1 MNGMKKILLF
11 LMLYLSLPQYIQ
23 AQTLIVSDDKGLV
36 LETLVFDQFALD
48 TTSGFFIDTFLLEQV
63 TKRIQEQVY
72 EEAKNA
78 YFNEQNE
85 IMPGTAGQRLDTD
98 LFLLK
103 FKEHFYTKKENQLK
117 VPLKV
122 VYPKVDVE
130 FLAEISEKQLAS
142 YTTYYNESNK
152 ERSHNIVLATM
163 AINNH
168 VLFPGEEF
176 SFNKIVGER
185 TKDRGYKQAPVIV
198 RGELSEGIG
207 GGICQVSSTL
217 FNAVNLKGIQIIERY
232 SHSREVP
239 YVPPGKDATVS
250 WWGPDFVFKNNY
262 KQPILIRARA
272 ANGQMSIQIYSPA

>member
-1 MNGMKKILLF
+1 MKKILLF